1 MALGAHGIVLRKACA
16 VERKEFAEKIPGS
29 VPRAKQERKGLSE
42 RKAKTHSF
50 SHGKWKNAYIWK
62 VTILLDTPIFD
73 FHDYGRKCS

>member
-1 MALGAHGIVLRKACA
+1 MVNITWFLGQNLYFFNVFFMALGAHGIVLRKACA

-50 SHGKWKNAYIWK
+50 SHGKWKNAYI
-62 VTILLDTPIFD
+62 
-73 FHDYGRKCS
+73 